1 MSISECWG
9 MLVGVS
15 ECWECWG
22 CWWVSVGIGK
32 CGGVLVSERAA
43 EGAHLSTLLQM
54 MCGNVINSSS
64 SLLANKSSIVVDYNH
79 LAQLEHL
86 QVLAFFLP
94 EAPEEMLAILDE
106 GVKDVVLSIFPLYD
120 RIASDIHVRIAELP
134 LMEDLR
140 SLRSVCGASRVQ

>member
-1 MSISECWG
+1 M
-9 MLVGVS
+9 
-15 ECWECWG
+15 
-22 CWWVSVGIGK
+22 
-32 CGGVLVSERAA
+32 SERAA
-43 EGAHLSTLLQM
+43 EVTIYSCCFKYCLEAIKSR
-54 MCGNVINSSS
+54 NVINLSP
-64 SLLANKSSIVVDYNH
+64 SLSANKSSIVVDYNH

-140 SLRSVCGASRVQ
+140 SLRSVWGASRVQRILINLPPLYPPQFPSTNIIYKY